1 MRANLWNRFQ
11 NATGRSLRTVGI
23 CIDSAYGDSKI
34 QYPGGGVVVVRGDG
48 TVGTRYFVKDG
59 KLDGEAAALVVV
71 EIEI

>member
-1 MRANLWNRFQ
+1 MRANLWNRFRD
-11 NATGRSLRTVGI
+11 ASGRSLRTVGT

-34 QYPGGGVVVVRGDG
+34 QYPSGGVVVVRGDG

-59 KLDGEAAALVVV
+59 KLDGEAPALTAV